1 MYTWKPITRTSLGG
15 RNARSTLRSC
25 AYAEP
30 AGRSAPSDKTSTSA
44 YRAAHRAPRAERAI
58 FFIANPI
65 GVGENYSVTTLTGTC
80 ALSACARMPG
90 LDAGVSRA
98 VGSGGLELARPL
110 SLDFRRG
117 GNGVAHERS
126 AGGRSA
132 RSAPLGLHPLAGAV
146 VSLPAQGRI
155 GRRRER
161 GADTG
166 DALARRA
173 RGRGG
178 ADLAIGVELH
188 AAAQRRVAERVVAR
202 PLRRP
207 ALDPT
212 ARGAHR
218 ADAGLRAVAQIAVV
232 AEH

>member
-132 RSAPLGLHPLAGAV
+132 RSAPLGLHPLAGAGLFL
-146 VSLPAQGRI
+146 SAQGPDRP
-155 GRRRER
+155 RRAR
-161 GADTG
+161 GADT
-166 DALARRA
+166 
-173 RGRGG
+173 RG
-178 ADLAIGVELH
+178 AFA
-188 AAAQRRVAERVVAR
+188 
-202 PLRRP
+202 
-207 ALDPT
+207 PT
-212 ARGAHR
+212 APRPPGAEPG
-218 ADAGLRAVAQIAVV
+218 ALVGL
-232 AEH
+232 